1 MWPDDAIALP
11 TRDGQD
17 VGGAQ
22 ERTMLA
28 FASGAAGIR
37 TVEEINPDGSITRLR
52 TRYGWP
58 TFETEGART
67 AAAETQLRGFVAKV
81 PGGRAV
87 LFDPYTMEILK
98 TPYTPAA
105 KLYEVQDFLT
115 ESTWYDVVLF
125 DGSTIKVNAK
135 AMPTLRITA
144 NHGYEAIPHV
154 INYTVGDQYGNA
166 ERNTTEKRVFAVG
179 RYSVTSWGG
188 GGVTE
193 TLTPT
198 EPRTESRALTIGQ
211 RIDGDTA
218 YLGELYHG
226 IDGWDSATEWYFR
239 TAAVQMLLTAAY
251 LVKTSVGA
259 NVAMSP
265 PTLAS
270 AGTSSG
276 TMDTD
281 TTLPAGAEI
290 ALIGSPVLTTAV
302 PYSRGPDGTMVGGQ
316 GGSYQIRWP
325 WTGVYTAALE
335 GTVHASYTRTAEYG
349 GVAGST
355 EVQSG
360 ITLTYSA
367 SNSKIWDAR
376 NEDTRQKDYNH
387 IIASHTSSSSG
398 SEIGADTTTLW
409 WGQDEPSGWAPT
421 AESATRGI
429 TYKDIDAW
437 TFAGSSVT
445 GREYEE
451 QTFSGTVTCS
461 AGDLVDVAF
470 YRHQSSGAKAVLAP
484 ITNRYA
490 SYFLPGPGYD
500 AGWVTIYY
508 YAGVGVG
515 GYTRAGFNLYTS
527 PASSI
532 TPAAGYYKQTSLDH
546 QDPVATDEINAM
558 YAAGVAAMMG
568 QSMYDSEDS
577 DGHYGRAYYTASVSP
592 SVSLDNNSLTWSTKD
607 FILYDPTNEVYIT
620 IEGSFV
626 GADNEATLTVLL
638 KVQTRH
644 HTTTQTLGVF
654 SYTYGEMLVER
665 EIGTSGKYAVPS
677 PQIRAIFAPL
687 YCEQGSFKGAHYVT
701 QAEEDGGIAA
711 FHGFNFVLNLRMY
724 SDFDTCNDDNAGQQV
739 YFVPCNLLEM
749 LYAFVFSTEY
759 GVAEDGTRYPVTYT
773 TRFNEMRDTM
783 FATPV
788 RVAVKDGSATNW
800 TDTLGGDFAA
810 VSTVA
815 LYRT

>member
-28 FASGAAGIR
+28 FAGGAAGIR

-58 TFETEGART
+58 TFETEGARAT
-67 AAAETQLRGFVAKV
+67 AAETQLRGFVAKV

-87 LFDPYTMEILK
+87 LFDPYTMAIIK

-115 ESTWYDVVLF
+115 EATWYDVVLF

-144 NHGYEAIPHV
+144 NHGYEAIPHA

-226 IDGWDSATEWYFR
+226 IDGWDSATEWAFS
-239 TAAVQMLLTAAY
+239 TAEVAMLLTAAY
-251 LVKTSVGA
+251 LVKTSVSA
-259 NVAMSP
+259 NVAMTP

-270 AGTSSG
+270 TGMSYGSMTTDVVLPATEVAMYGIGENNAANTPYVRCASAGYYGVVWPWSG
-276 TMDTD
+276 TVEKNLLGDVLGTYD
-281 TTLPAGAEI
+281 RLTYTGAE
-290 ALIGSPVLTTAV
+290 
-302 PYSRGPDGTMVGGQ
+302 
-316 GGSYQIRWP
+316 
-325 WTGVYTAALE
+325 AASE
-335 GTVHASYTRTAEYG
+335 A
-349 GVAGST
+349 
-355 EVQSG
+355 QSG
-360 ITLTYSA
+360 VTLTY
-367 SNSKIWDAR
+367 
-376 NEDTRQKDYNH
+376 
-387 IIASHTSSSSG
+387 TSSNTKWFDSRQDTTRIKDQAVPLGDTDDAYSDLFLTANATNLWVGQDGTTPEPDPALSEARGTATKIVSGPAGISG
-398 SEIGADTTTLW
+398 SYCLRDYEVQTIVASVTAGAHTLV
-409 WGQDEPSGWAPT
+409 ALT
-421 AESATRGI
+421 ATR
-429 TYKDIDAW
+429 
-437 TFAGSSVT
+437 
-445 GREYEE
+445 E
-451 QTFSGTVTCS
+451 QST
-461 AGDLVDVAF
+461 
-470 YRHQSSGAKAVLAP
+470 GAKAEFTGNFTYYNTYLATPYAWIGASLGIGVSSSCGILPYVDPVDIIP
-484 ITNRYA
+484 IADYYRNSGSHCYDQ
-490 SYFLPGPGYD
+490 D
-500 AGWVTIYY
+500 AG
-508 YAGVGVG
+508 
-515 GYTRAGFNLYTS
+515 
-527 PASSI
+527 
-532 TPAAGYYKQTSLDH
+532 AA
-546 QDPVATDEINAM
+546 AEINAK
-558 YAAGVAAMMG
+558 YAAVNAAVKA
-568 QSMYDSEDS
+568 QILYDSENS
-577 DGHYGRAYYTASVSP
+577 GGVFSRAPAVAYYTAAINP
-592 SVSLDNNSLTWSTKD
+592 SVSLDSNTLTWTTKD

-620 IEGSFV
+620 IEGDFV

-644 HTTTQTLGVF
+644 HTTTQTLGTF
-654 SYTYGEMLVER
+654 SYTYTEMLVER
-665 EIGTSGKYAVPS
+665 EFDTGLYAVPS

-701 QAEEDGGIAA
+701 QAEEEGGIAA

-724 SDFDTCNDDNAGQQV
+724 GDFDTCNDDNAGQQV

-773 TRFNEMRDTM
+773 ARFDEMRDTL

-788 RVAVKDGSATNW
+788 RVTVKDGSATNW

>member
-28 FASGAAGIR
+28 FAGGAAGIR

-52 TRYGWP
+52 TRQGRP
-58 TFETEGART
+58 TFETDTVRATSGSGDI
-67 AAAETQLRGFVAKV
+67 QLRGFVAQI
-81 PGGRAV
+81 PGRRAV
-87 LFDPYTMEILK
+87 LFNPYTLEVIK

-125 DGSTIKVNAK
+125 DGTTIKVNAK
-135 AMPTLRITA
+135 AMPRLGITA

-239 TAAVQMLLTAAY
+239 SAEIQMLLTAAY

-281 TTLPAGAEI
+281 TVLPAGAEI
-290 ALIGSPVLTTAV
+290 ALIGSPVHSTNI
-302 PYSRGPDGTMVGGQ
+302 PYDLNAD
-316 GGSYQIRWP
+316 GSYWSGGTHRIRYP
-325 WTGVYTAALE
+325 WTGVFTAALQ
-335 GTVHASYTRTAEYG
+335 GTVHATYTRTTYS
-349 GVAGST
+349 GST
-355 EVQSG
+355 ASTEDQSG

-367 SNSKIWDAR
+367 SNSKLWDTR

-387 IIASHTSSSSG
+387 VLAESPSNRNGSDMGASN
-398 SEIGADTTTLW
+398 TTLW
-409 WGQDEPSGWAPT
+409 WGAHVASGWDPASEP
-421 AESATRGI
+421 ATRGI
-429 TYKDIDAW
+429 SYKNIDAW

-445 GREYEE
+445 GRAYEE
-451 QTFSGTVTCS
+451 QTFSGAVTCS
-461 AGDLVDVAF
+461 AGDLVNLAF
-470 YRHQSSGAKAVLAP
+470 SRSMSAGAKAVLAP
-484 ITNRYA
+484 ILNRYDA
-490 SYFLPGPGYD
+490 YFLPGVDYP
-500 AGWVTIYY
+500 AGWGTIYW
-508 YAGVGVG
+508 YAGSGIG
-515 GYTRAGFNLYTS
+515 GYSFVNFQLYSS
-527 PASSI
+527 PASDI
-532 TPAAGYYKQTSLDH
+532 TPVAETYKQVSLGH
-546 QDPVATDEINAM
+546 QDLAAEAEINAKFDEGI
-558 YAAGVAAMMG
+558 AAFMG
-568 QSMYDSEDS
+568 QVLYDSEDS
-577 DGHYGRAYYTASVSP
+577 DGHYAKAYYTASINP
-592 SVSLDNNSLTWSTKD
+592 SVSLDNNSLTWATKD

-620 IEGSFV
+620 VEGSFTGV
-626 GADNEATLTVLL
+626 DNEATLTVLL

-644 HTTTQTLGVF
+644 HTTTQTLGEF

-687 YCEQGSFKGAHYVT
+687 YQEQGSFKGAHYVT

-773 TRFNEMRDTM
+773 TRFNEMRDTL

>member
-1 MWPDDAIALP
+1 VWPDDAIALP

-98 TPYTPAA
+98 TPYVPAA

-125 DGSTIKVNAK
+125 DGTTIKVNAK

-154 INYTVGDQYGNA
+154 INYTAGDQYGNA

-226 IDGWDSATEWYFR
+226 IDGWDSATEWAFS
-239 TAAVQMLLTAAY
+239 TAEVAMLLTAAY
-251 LVKTSVGA
+251 LVKTSVSA
-259 NVAMSP
+259 NVAMTP

-270 AGTSSG
+270 TGMSYGSMTTDIVLPATEVAMYGIGENNAANTPYVRCASAGYYGVVWPWSG
-276 TMDTD
+276 TVEKNLLGDVLGTYD
-281 TTLPAGAEI
+281 RLTYTGAE
-290 ALIGSPVLTTAV
+290 
-302 PYSRGPDGTMVGGQ
+302 
-316 GGSYQIRWP
+316 
-325 WTGVYTAALE
+325 AASE
-335 GTVHASYTRTAEYG
+335 A
-349 GVAGST
+349 
-355 EVQSG
+355 QSG
-360 ITLTYSA
+360 VTLTY
-367 SNSKIWDAR
+367 
-376 NEDTRQKDYNH
+376 
-387 IIASHTSSSSG
+387 TSSNTKWFDSRQDTTRIKDQAVPLGDTDDAYSDLFLTANATDLWVGQDGTTPEPDPALSEARGTATKIVSGPAGISG
-398 SEIGADTTTLW
+398 SYCLRDYEVQTIVASVTAGAHTLV
-409 WGQDEPSGWAPT
+409 ALT
-421 AESATRGI
+421 ATR
-429 TYKDIDAW
+429 
-437 TFAGSSVT
+437 
-445 GREYEE
+445 E
-451 QTFSGTVTCS
+451 QST
-461 AGDLVDVAF
+461 
-470 YRHQSSGAKAVLAP
+470 GAKAEFAGNFTYYNTYLATP
-484 ITNRYA
+484 YA
-490 SYFLPGPGYD
+490 WIGASLGIGVSSSCGILPY
-500 AGWVTIYY
+500 V
-508 YAGVGVG
+508 
-515 GYTRAGFNLYTS
+515 
-527 PASSI
+527 
-532 TPAAGYYKQTSLDH
+532 
-546 QDPVATDEINAM
+546 DPVDIIPIADYYRNSGSHCYDQDADAAAEINAK
-558 YAAGVAAMMG
+558 YASINAAVKA
-568 QSMYDSEDS
+568 QILYDSENS
-577 DGHYGRAYYTASVSP
+577 EGFFSRTPAVAYYTASINP
-592 SVSLDNNSLTWSTKD
+592 SVSLDNNSLTWTTKD

-620 IEGSFV
+620 VEGSFTGV
-626 GADNEATLTVLL
+626 DNEATLTVLL

-644 HTTTQTLGVF
+644 HTTTQTLGTF
-654 SYTYGEMLVER
+654 SYTYTEMLVER

-687 YCEQGSFKGAHYVT
+687 YLEQGSFKGAHYVT

-749 LYAFVFSTEY
+749 LYAFVC
-759 GVAEDGTRYPVTYT
+759 
-773 TRFNEMRDTM
+773 
-783 FATPV
+783 
-788 RVAVKDGSATNW
+788 SARNT
-800 TDTLGGDFAA
+800 A
-810 VSTVA
+810 
-815 LYRT
+815 

>member
-1 MWPDDAIALP
+1 MTHWLEDAFALP

-22 ERTMLA
+22 ERTMLS
-28 FASGAAGIR
+28 FAQDVGGIR
-37 TVEEINPDGSITRLR
+37 TVEELNPDGSITRLR
-52 TRYGWP
+52 TRQGRP
-58 TFETEGART
+58 TFETDEARST
-67 AAAETQLRGFVAKV
+67 SSSGDTQLRGFVAQI
-81 PGGRAV
+81 PGRRAV

-125 DGSTIKVNAK
+125 DGTTIKVNAK
-135 AMPTLRITA
+135 AMPRLGITA

-239 TAAVQMLLTAAY
+239 SAEIQMLLTAAY

-259 NVAMSP
+259 NVAMTP
-265 PTLAS
+265 PALATTTPF
-270 AGTSSG
+270 AEDGWRDITYPETPVMLMSSG
-276 TMDTD
+276 TVMIPAAYPDTVTPRVAWPWSGSVSKSLEGD
-281 TTLPAGAEI
+281 VYVNRTGETKSGSQDDAVVAAGVPLTYHAENSKTWTHGYDQNYIKIQTISIAPDAVTNEGDVLFGTLGSIYWYAGDAVPGGSHGTQNFNNEYHSYLISSLLYKDWEEQSGVAYIDMGAE
-290 ALIGSPVLTTAV
+290 
-302 PYSRGPDGTMVGGQ
+302 R
-316 GGSYQIRWP
+316 
-325 WTGVYTAALE
+325 
-335 GTVHASYTRTAEYG
+335 
-349 GVAGST
+349 
-355 EVQSG
+355 
-360 ITLTYSA
+360 
-367 SNSKIWDAR
+367 
-376 NEDTRQKDYNH
+376 
-387 IIASHTSSSSG
+387 
-398 SEIGADTTTLW
+398 
-409 WGQDEPSGWAPT
+409 
-421 AESATRGI
+421 
-429 TYKDIDAW
+429 
-437 TFAGSSVT
+437 
-445 GREYEE
+445 
-451 QTFSGTVTCS
+451 
-461 AGDLVDVAF
+461 LVDVSFSRAQTDGDVLVVTPNTSRYDYLF
-470 YRHQSSGAKAVLAP
+470 ANPYHILGADFTFGLLGVQAVGFDDSVGDYKNP
-484 ITNRYA
+484 T
-490 SYFLPGPGYD
+490 GYD
-500 AGWVTIYY
+500 
-508 YAGVGVG
+508 
-515 GYTRAGFNLYTS
+515 
-527 PASSI
+527 
-532 TPAAGYYKQTSLDH
+532 
-546 QDPVATDEINAM
+546 QDPSAITEINDKINARLNLL
-558 YAAGVAAMMG
+558 AGRMCYL
-568 QSMYDSEDS
+568 QED
-577 DGHYGRAYYTASVSP
+577 RAFISSNPWYNATVSSSP
-592 SVSLDNNSLTWSTKD
+592 MDTSALTWTTKD

-620 IEGSFV
+620 IEGSFT

-644 HTTTQTLGVF
+644 HTTTQTLGEF
-654 SYTYGEMLVER
+654 NYTYGEMLPER
-665 EIGTSGKYAVPS
+665 EIDTGKYAVPS

-773 TRFNEMRDTM
+773 SRFNEMRDTM